1 MFRPDKI
8 SSISGDIIWEILKME
23 NQMTISRRKFVKG
36 VGLGGGVMA
45 ATAIAPKSAYAADG
59 AVQYGMVIDTRKCK
73 GCHACSVAC
82 KSEFDVPLGVT
93 RSWVEFVERGNFP
106 NVERKFMPRLCNQ
119 CSEAP
124 CVAICPVEAAYKREE
139 DGIVVFDQDACIACK
154 KCVDGDEKLPGCPYE
169 SAFMNPVTGK
179 AQKCDFCVHRV
190 SQGVMP
196 SCVNTCPS
204 RARFFGDLNDPTS
217 EVSMLIANEN
227 AKPLYADKGLAP
239 NVFYIG
245 ADDLDA
251 PPKAAPDEYL
261 RVERNRPAST
271 A

>member
-1 MFRPDKI
+1 
-8 SSISGDIIWEILKME
+8 ME
-23 NQMTISRRKFVKG
+23 KQASTSRRGFMTA
-36 VGLGGGVMA
+36 LGAGGA
-45 ATAIAPKSAYAADG
+45 AFASSAIAPKVTLAARS
-59 AVQYGMVIDTRKCK
+59 VQYGMVIDTRRCK

-82 KSEFDVPLGVT
+82 KSEFDVPLGVV
-93 RSWVEFVERGNFP
+93 RSWVEFVEKGDFP
-106 NVERKFMPRLCNQ
+106 NVERKFIPSLCNQ

-124 CVAICPVEAAYKREE
+124 CIAICPVEAAYRRKE
-139 DGIVVFDQDACIACK
+139 DGIVVFDQEACIACK
-154 KCVDGDEKLPGCPYE
+154 KCVDGDDKLPGCPYG

-190 SQGVMP
+190 SKGVTP

-204 RARFFGDLNDPTS
+204 RARIFGDLNDPTS
-217 EVSMLIANEN
+217 EVSKLIAKGN
-227 AKPLYADKGLAP
+227 AKPLYPGKGTKP

-245 ADDLDA
+245 ADELMA
-251 PPKAAPDEYL
+251 KPAKAASGKYL

>member
-1 MFRPDKI
+1 M
-8 SSISGDIIWEILKME
+8 LK
-23 NQMTISRRKFVKG
+23 QVSTSRRGFVKALG
-36 VGLGGGVMA
+36 VGGVAVAGSAMA
-45 ATAIAPKSAYAADG
+45 PNSAQAAVG
-59 AVQYGMVIDTRKCK
+59 SVQYAMVIDTRKCK

-93 RSWVEFVERGNFP
+93 RSWVEFVEKGDYP
-106 NVERKFMPRLCNQ
+106 KVERKFMPRLCNN
-119 CSEAP
+119 CEDAP
-124 CVAICPVEAAYKREE
+124 CIAICPVEAAYRREE

-154 KCVDGDEKLPGCPYE
+154 KCVDGDDRLPGCPYE

-196 SCVNTCPS
+196 ACVNTCPS
-204 RARFFGDLNDPTS
+204 RARYFGNILDPAS
-217 EVSMLIANEN
+217 EVSALIAKGN
-227 AKPLYADKGLAP
+227 AKPLYASTGAKP

-251 PPKAAPDEYL
+251 PPRAQPGEYV
-261 RVERNRPAST
+261 RVERHRAAVT